1 METIIIDVEVKDVA
15 NKLAETTKQINE
27 LKAANKSLAKEI
39 KAGSDVNGEN
49 SQRLAENQARLKL
62 LEATGKS
69 YKGVIQNTDSA
80 VRKYGDSLIEQRAHL
95 TQLRNEYSSLS
106 KIQRE
111 SAKGTEMLQ
120 NIQTLDKEIKANA
133 QSMGQW
139 QDNVGNYQ
147 NALTNLDKILSSLGL
162 NFGKF
167 GGIINGAMVSVESS
181 GDKIATVGDRVN
193 VTGEKANAAGK
204 TIGGSF
210 VDGLRSA
217 AAMVVN
223 FGKMLLTTPLGW
235 IIGLIGIAVAALG
248 KLKDAFKKNDDA
260 STNMQQ
266 AFTIIQP
273 IITAVSKIFEGLAS
287 VIGRVLLAATNLASN
302 IIGVLVPSFKEQQ
315 KAAEELVLAQ
325 DKLEDTERAHTV
337 NSAKRGVEIAKI
349 NKESRNTTKYTAE
362 QREAMLKRADLLEQ
376 QNLAEAKKI
385 AEENYRILRRKAKQ
399 EADTSDETKNKIAEA
414 LAAQYKAQEEYY
426 TGTTRMASRQAA
438 AQKEIEAEKKKQHD
452 DEIAR
457 YKERQEKRKQ
467 ALENELSYV
476 RQFEDA
482 GVSAMREGAEKEI
495 KTVELSS
502 KRYIEDLSEK
512 LEEDK
517 TLTEKSKEAIGK
529 LIKAKEKETQN
540 AVSKIQEAAREE
552 RLKAQLANEEAA
564 QELQSRVIMESMQ
577 SNSVMLADYE
587 LSKSKEKYE
596 KIKEQR
602 EKANNE
608 SFASEE
614 ERAKKIIELD
624 TQLFEAQKTIKE
636 KTIKVDKA
644 IDNAAMEA
652 YRATLETKLL
662 AIKNSVDVAHSSE
675 LTEANQELEV
685 NREKLDALQGM
696 NEEARRAEYNSL
708 DDYKQAVIEANNE
721 VMRSEEKL
729 RNVQLSRVEQTADTF
744 DKWSNAIS
752 DLFQAVSD
760 DSEQYAKFEKA
771 MAIVN
776 ASITLAEA
784 IAKAVMMSTEGDSFT
799 VAIRIAAN
807 VAVVTAAIAGA
818 ITSIK
823 AATIPDGGSYAQG
836 GIVPGRSYSGDKVN
850 AKVNSGE
857 MILTKEQQG
866 NLFKMLNI
874 TTTVGSSVNYDEI
887 MNAVQ
892 KGMESAKAPV
902 LEYSEFKKFTK
913 KIQLAENAAKI

>member
-39 KAGSDVNGEN
+39 KAGNDVNGEN
-49 SQRLAENQARLKL
+49 SQRLAENQARLKQ

-69 YKGVIQNTDSA
+69 YTGVIQNTDSA
-80 VRKYGDSLIEQRAHL
+80 VRKYGDSLIEQRALL

-106 KIQRE
+106 KAQRE

-120 NIQTLDKEIKANA
+120 NIQALDKEVKTNA

-147 NALTNLDKILSSLGL
+147 NALTGLDKILSSLGL
-162 NFGKF
+162 NFGNF
-167 GGIINGAMVSVESS
+167 GGIISGAMVSVESA
-181 GDKIATVGDRVN
+181 GNKLATVGNRVN
-193 VTGEKANAAGK
+193 VTGEQANAAGK
-204 TIGGSF
+204 NIKGGFIGA
-210 VDGLRSA
+210 LKSA
-217 AAMVVN
+217 AAQVVM
-223 FGKMLLTTPLGW
+223 FGKTLLTTPLGW
-235 IIGLIGIAVAALG
+235 ILVAIAAIVAILG
-248 KLKDAFKKNDDA
+248 KLKEAFKKSDDA
-260 STNMQQ
+260 GTRLQQ
-266 AFTIIQP
+266 AFSLFQP
-273 IITAVSKIFEGLAS
+273 IITGISAIFEKLANIIS
-287 VIGRVLLAATNLASN
+287 KMILGIANLASK
-302 IIGVLVPSFKEQQ
+302 IVGALVPAYKEQQ
-315 KAAEELVLAQ
+315 KAAEDLVLAQ
-325 DKLEDTERAHTV
+325 DKLEDTERAYTV
-337 NSAKRGVEIAKI
+337 NSAKRSVEIAKL
-349 NKESRNTTKYTAE
+349 NKESRNNSKYTAE
-362 QREAMLKRADLLEQ
+362 EREKMLMKADALEKKE
-376 QNLAEAKKI
+376 LEEKKKI
-385 AEENYRILRRKAKQ
+385 AAEHLRILKAKAKQ
-399 EADTSDETKNKIAEA
+399 EADTSDETKSKIADA
-414 LAAQYKAQEEYY
+414 TAAMYKAQEEYY

-467 ALENELSYV
+467 ALENELFYV

-482 GVSAMREGAEKEI
+482 VVSAMREGAEKEI

-502 KRYIEDLSEK
+502 RRYIEDLSEK
-512 LEEDK
+512 LKEDK
-517 TLTEKSKEAIGK
+517 TLTARTEEAIKK
-529 LIKAKEKETQN
+529 LIEAKEKETQN
-540 AVSKIQEAAREE
+540 AVSKIREAASEE
-552 RLKAQLANEEAA
+552 RLKAQLSNEEAA
-564 QELQSRVIMESMQ
+564 QELQSKVIMESMQ

-596 KIKEQR
+596 KLKEQR

-614 ERAKKIIELD
+614 ERTKKIIELD

-636 KTIKVDKA
+636 KTINVDKA

-652 YRATLETKLL
+652 YKATLEKKLL

-708 DDYKQAVIEANNE
+708 DDYTQAVIEANNE

-729 RNVQLSRVEQTADTF
+729 KNVQLARVEQTADTF

-752 DLFQAVSD
+752 DMFQAVSD

-784 IAKAVMMSTEGDSFT
+784 IAKAVMMSTEGDPYT
-799 VAIRIAAN
+799 VAIRIAVN
-807 VAVVTAAIAGA
+807 VASVTAAIAGV

-836 GIVPGRSYSGDKVN
+836 GIVPGRSYSGDKLT
-850 AKVNSGE
+850 ARVNSGE

-874 TTTVGSSVNYDEI
+874 TTVGNNVNYDEI
-887 MNAVQ
+887 TNAVK

-902 LEYSEFKKFTK
+902 LEYSEFKRFTK
-913 KIQLAENAAKI
+913 SIQLAENAAKI

>member
-15 NKLAETTKQINE
+15 NKLAETTRQINE

-49 SQRLAENQARLKL
+49 SQRLAENQARLKQ
-62 LEATGKS
+62 LEATEKS

-106 KIQRE
+106 KVQRE

-120 NIQTLDKEIKANA
+120 NIQALDKEVKANA
-133 QSMGQW
+133 KSMGQW

-147 NALTNLDKILSSLGL
+147 NALTGLDKILSSLGL

-167 GGIINGAMVSVESS
+167 GGIISGAMVSVESA

-193 VTGEKANAAGK
+193 DTGGKANAAGK

-235 IIGLIGIAVAALG
+235 LLAAIAAVVAILG
-248 KLKDAFKKNDDA
+248 KLKEAFKKSDDA
-260 STNMQQ
+260 GTRLQQ
-266 AFTIIQP
+266 AFSAFQP
-273 IITAVSKIFEGLAS
+273 IITGISAIFDKLANIISKMILGVSHLASKIVGA
-287 VIGRVLLAATNLASN
+287 
-302 IIGVLVPSFKEQQ
+302 LVPAYKEQQ
-315 KAAEELVLAQ
+315 TAAEELITAEDRLQ
-325 DKLEDTERAHTV
+325 DVERAYTV
-337 NSAKRGVEIAKI
+337 NSAKRAVEIAKL
-349 NKESRNTTKYTAE
+349 NKESRNDSKYTAE
-362 QREAMLKRADLLEQ
+362 EREKMLMKADALQKKELE
-376 QNLAEAKKI
+376 EKKKI
-385 AEENYRILRRKAKQ
+385 AAEQLRILKAKAKQ
-399 EADTSDETKNKIAEA
+399 EADTSDETKYKIADA
-414 LAAQYKAQEEYY
+414 TAAMYKAQEEYY

-438 AQKEIEAEKKKQHD
+438 AQKEIEAEKKKQHE

-467 ALENELSYV
+467 ALENELYYV

-482 GVSAMREGAEKEI
+482 VVSAMREGAEKEI
-495 KTVELSS
+495 KTVELSGR
-502 KRYIEDLSEK
+502 RYIENLSEK
-512 LEEDK
+512 LKEDK
-517 TLTEKSKEAIGK
+517 TLTARAKEAIKK
-529 LIKAKEKETQN
+529 LIEEKEKETQN
-540 AVSKIQEAAREE
+540 AVSKIREAAREE
-552 RLKAQLANEEAA
+552 RLKAQLSNEEAA
-564 QELQSRVIMESMQ
+564 QELQSKVIEESMKN
-577 SNSVMLADYE
+577 NSVMLADYE

-596 KIKEQR
+596 KLKEQR
-602 EKANNE
+602 EKANTE
-608 SFASEE
+608 SYASEE

-644 IDNAAMEA
+644 IDNATMEA
-652 YRATLETKLL
+652 YRATLEKKLL

-696 NEEARRAEYNSL
+696 NEEERRAGYNSL
-708 DDYKQAVIEANNE
+708 DDYTQAVIEANNE

-729 RNVQLSRVEQTADTF
+729 KNVQLARVEQTADTF
-744 DKWSNAIS
+744 GQWSNAIS
-752 DLFQAVSD
+752 DMFQAVSD

-784 IAKAVMMSTEGDSFT
+784 IAKAVLMSTAGDPYT
-799 VAIRIAAN
+799 VAIRIATN
-807 VAVVTAAIAGA
+807 VASVTAAIAGV

-823 AATIPDGGSYAQG
+823 AATIPDGGSYAKG

-857 MILTKEQQG
+857 MILTREQQG

-874 TTTVGSSVNYDEI
+874 TTVGNNVNYDEI
-887 MNAVQ
+887 TNAVK

-913 KIQLAENAAKI
+913 NIQLAENAAKI

>member
-39 KAGSDVNGEN
+39 KAGNDVNGEN
-49 SQRLAENQARLKL
+49 SQRLAENQARLKQ

-69 YKGVIQNTDSA
+69 YTGVIQNTDSA
-80 VRKYGDSLIEQRAHL
+80 VRKYGDSLIEQRALL

-106 KIQRE
+106 KAQRE

-120 NIQTLDKEIKANA
+120 NIQALDKEVKTNA

-147 NALTNLDKILSSLGL
+147 NALTGLDKILSSLGL
-162 NFGKF
+162 NFGNF
-167 GGIINGAMVSVESS
+167 GGIISGAMVSVESA
-181 GDKIATVGDRVN
+181 GNKIATVGNRVN
-193 VTGEKANAAGK
+193 VTGEQANAAGK
-204 TIGGSF
+204 NIKGGFIGA
-210 VDGLRSA
+210 LKSA
-217 AAMVVN
+217 AAQVVM
-223 FGKMLLTTPLGW
+223 FGKTLLTTPLGW
-235 IIGLIGIAVAALG
+235 ILVAIAAIVAILG
-248 KLKDAFKKNDDA
+248 KLKEAFKKSDDA
-260 STNMQQ
+260 GTRLQQ
-266 AFTIIQP
+266 AFSLFQP
-273 IITAVSKIFEGLAS
+273 IITGISAIFEKLANIIS
-287 VIGRVLLAATNLASN
+287 KMILGIANLASK
-302 IIGVLVPSFKEQQ
+302 IVGALVPAYKEQQ
-315 KAAEELVLAQ
+315 KAAEDLVLAQ
-325 DKLEDTERAHTV
+325 DKLEDTERAYTV
-337 NSAKRGVEIAKI
+337 NSAKRSVEIAKL
-349 NKESRNTTKYTAE
+349 NKESRNNSKYTAE
-362 QREAMLKRADLLEQ
+362 EREKMLMKADALEKKE
-376 QNLAEAKKI
+376 LEEKKKI
-385 AEENYRILRRKAKQ
+385 AAEHLRILKAKAKQ
-399 EADTSDETKNKIAEA
+399 EADTSDETKSKIADA
-414 LAAQYKAQEEYY
+414 TAAMYKAQEEYY

-467 ALENELSYV
+467 ALENELFYV

-482 GVSAMREGAEKEI
+482 VVSAMREGAEKEI

-502 KRYIEDLSEK
+502 RRYIEDLSEK
-512 LEEDK
+512 LKEDK
-517 TLTEKSKEAIGK
+517 TLTARTEEAIKK
-529 LIKAKEKETQN
+529 LIEAKEKETQN
-540 AVSKIQEAAREE
+540 AVSKIREAASEE
-552 RLKAQLANEEAA
+552 RLKAQLSNEEAA
-564 QELQSRVIMESMQ
+564 QELQSKVIMESMQ

-596 KIKEQR
+596 KLKEQR

-614 ERAKKIIELD
+614 ERTKKIIELD

-636 KTIKVDKA
+636 KTINVDKA

-652 YRATLETKLL
+652 YKATLEKKLL

-708 DDYKQAVIEANNE
+708 DDYTQAVIEANNE

-729 RNVQLSRVEQTADTF
+729 KNVQLARVEQTADTF

-752 DLFQAVSD
+752 DMFQAVSD

-784 IAKAVMMSTEGDSFT
+784 IAKAVMMSTEGDPYT
-799 VAIRIAAN
+799 VAIRIAVN
-807 VAVVTAAIAGA
+807 VASVTAAIAGV

-836 GIVPGRSYSGDKVN
+836 GIVPGRSYSGDKLT
-850 AKVNSGE
+850 ARVNSGE

-874 TTTVGSSVNYDEI
+874 TTVGNNVNYDEI
-887 MNAVQ
+887 TNAVK

-902 LEYSEFKKFTK
+902 LEYSEFKRFTK
-913 KIQLAENAAKI
+913 SIQLAENAAKI